1 MLQVVLDH
9 NYLSNIELPDR
20 NMIREK
26 NEVKLTVV
34 AAPKQFNAP
43 PKDRQRLIV
52 MAHYNFKEFMNRD
65 PFEVAFASFH
75 YDIFTTRDLH
85 LIEIYRIVL
94 SAVESFK
101 THIFSKNIP
110 DLQNEAFPLDPP
122 DIIRTE
128 IAPEMKKIN
137 EPYMPILQN

>member
-1 MLQVVLDH
+1 MLQVVPVRAVFSD
-9 NYLSNIELPDR
+9 IELPDR

-26 NEVKLTVV
+26 NEVKLIVV

-52 MAHYNFKEFMNRD
+52 IAHYYFKEFMNKE
-65 PFEVAFASFH
+65 PFEVAFAGFH
-75 YDIFTTRDLH
+75 YDIYTTRDVH

-94 SAVESFK
+94 SALESFK
-101 THIFSKNIP
+101 TYIFSKNIP

-122 DIIRTE
+122 DVIRAE

-137 EPYMPILQN
+137 EPYMPMLQN